1 MVLPGW
7 NVSEPVEL
15 AFKLYHVIESLRSAP
30 EEAKAFVTKINS
42 FSRSL
47 RELQKTIHNDIAT
60 RSSAQDL
67 DHLRETLE
75 ECQDCVKRCE
85 EFGERFRHITRDGSG
100 SLKSAK
106 EATRFVWQD
115 NKVARLRKEIDDQ
128 VTGIGLS
135 LMIKTL

>member
-7 NVSEPVEL
+7 NVSEPIDL
-15 AFKLYHVIESLRSAP
+15 AFKLYRVIESLKSAP
-30 EEAKAFVTKINS
+30 EEAKAFVSKINK

-47 RELQKTIHNDIAT
+47 RELQKTIENDVAT

-85 EFGERFRHITRDGSG
+85 EFGERFRNIAKDGAG
-100 SLKSAK
+100 SLRGAR

-115 NKVARLRKEIDDQ
+115 KKVTRLRKEIDDQ
-128 VTGIGLS
+128 MNGIGLS